1 MGLYDIY
8 SKRQR
13 RMRGEFTDVYT
24 YDKIPHQLKVQI
36 IHIINDCI
44 DSYYSDNDIV
54 NQVFVVPEVILC
66 REYGLFELIDK
77 YAHNHPYPV
86 LGFFE
91 KTKDSEEALDVIEL
105 VFQAIDTV
113 VRENFEQHYSDS
125 VNPDEAISDL
135 NARFKEHGLGF
146 SFDAGMLIRVDSTFT
161 HSEIIKPT
169 ISLLANPIFAG
180 ANDEYLTAHEHYRH
194 GRNKECLID
203 CLKAFESTMK
213 IICAEKGWAFDPA
226 KDTANRLI
234 QICFAEQLV
243 PTFMQTHI
251 SALKSVLESGIPTV
265 RNKLAG
271 HGQGTQPRDVDDEVA
286 RYGLN
291 LTGSNII
298 FLVEQS
304 GL

>member
-1 MGLYDIY
+1 
-8 SKRQR
+8 
-13 RMRGEFTDVYT
+13 
-24 YDKIPHQLKVQI
+24 
-36 IHIINDCI
+36 
-44 DSYYSDNDIV
+44 
-54 NQVFVVPEVILC
+54 
-66 REYGLFELIDK
+66 
-77 YAHNHPYPV
+77 
-86 LGFFE
+86 
-91 KTKDSEEALDVIEL
+91 
-105 VFQAIDTV
+105 
-113 VRENFEQHYSDS
+113 